1 MANANISF
9 EIYSKEF
16 KSKVSK
22 QAYMQCIKWLATHIY
37 NKPEIAKSVSVRIT
51 KDQSSKIPTFN
62 LTIYLDV
69 DREELRKNF
78 CGKCKMIHSIFYS
91 IDKFDCK
98 ECKMNAYYIHND
110 KYARNLQR
118 MFREII
124 EDGED
129 KESN

>member
-1 MANANISF
+1 MANANVSF

-51 KDQSSKIPTFN
+51 KDQKSKIPTFN
-62 LTIYLDV
+62 LIIYLDV
-69 DREELRKNF
+69 DREELKKNF
-78 CGKCKMIHSIFYS
+78 CGKCKTLHSIFYS
-91 IDKFDCK
+91 IDKFNCD
-98 ECKMNAYYIHND
+98 ECKMNAYYKQND

-124 EDGED
+124 EDEEN